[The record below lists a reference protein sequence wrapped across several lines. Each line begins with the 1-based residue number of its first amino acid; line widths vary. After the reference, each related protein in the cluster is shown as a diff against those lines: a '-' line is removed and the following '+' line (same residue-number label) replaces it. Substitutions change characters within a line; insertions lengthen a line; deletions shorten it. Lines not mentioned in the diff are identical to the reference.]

1 MISNHVQY
9 FSLLLLESSNFFKL
23 ERYLQHF
30 KKHWPLIIYWYFFY
44 KISFQFL
51 KLFYQFINIIGR
63 FLHALKTFY
72 LFFLRSYLKSSRE
85 DPMPK
90 AGGCSGWRIT
100 SQWWKNAW
108 SFMLLS
114 TEFYRRGQGETIFT
128 AYLKEIC
135 ILSSSRLVLQKS
147 YSLLRKL
154 VLSWKQS

>member
-1 MISNHVQY
+1 
-9 FSLLLLESSNFFKL
+9 
-23 ERYLQHF
+23 
-30 KKHWPLIIYWYFFY
+30 
-44 KISFQFL
+44 
-51 KLFYQFINIIGR
+51 
-63 FLHALKTFY
+63 
-72 LFFLRSYLKSSRE
+72 
-85 DPMPK
+85 MPK

-114 TEFYRRGQGETIFT
+114 TELYRRGQGETIFT

-154 VLSWKQS
+154 VLS